1 MARQPVQARARAKYD
16 AIFKSAG
23 ELFAEQGFAQTTV
36 DQILERAGSL
46 SRGSLYNLWKD
57 KDELAYTIVTE
68 SLIMDSITPA
78 TPRLQSVVD
87 ASILLAVLTPHV
99 TVIKAANRLA
109 TEQGKAFFGYLW
121 RTYIPLITELMT
133 QARDLGELKPGVEPA
148 EWAALWVDAWVGLDL
163 RFRENYDELAT
174 AVDRLNQQM
183 VHCVATPET
192 TAKLQVSVGR
202 GHELIHTSQHADAY
216 YTSVQEH
223 LKDKRGPVDTPT
235 AIN

>member
-16 AIFKSAG
+16 AIFKAAA

-36 DQILERAGSL
+36 DQILERAGNL

-57 KDELAYTIVTE
+57 KDELAYSVVQE
-68 SLIMDSITPA
+68 SLIMDSITLG

-99 TVIKAANRLA
+99 TVIRAANRLA
-109 TEQGKAFFGYLW
+109 TEQGKEFFGYLW
-121 RTYIPLITELMT
+121 RTYTPVIAELMKA
-133 QARDLGELKPGVEPA
+133 ARDLGELQPGLEPA
-148 EWAALWVDAWVGLDL
+148 DWAALWVDAWVGLDL
-163 RFRENYDELAT
+163 RFRENYGELAV

-183 VHCVATPET
+183 VHALATPET
-192 TAKLQVSVGR
+192 AAKLQVSIGR

-216 YTSVQEH
+216 YTSVQEQ
-223 LKDKRGPVDTPT
+223 LKEKRGSADTPT
-235 AIN
+235 ATD